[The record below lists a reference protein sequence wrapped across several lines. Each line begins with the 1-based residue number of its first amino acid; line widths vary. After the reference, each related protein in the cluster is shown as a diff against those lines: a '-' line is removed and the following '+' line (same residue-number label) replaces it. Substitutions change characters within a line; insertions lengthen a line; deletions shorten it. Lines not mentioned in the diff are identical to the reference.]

1 MKLRTKIMMIALL
14 PVLFLGIGIFILAAN
29 RIANGIYNMAYI
41 GMQAT
46 AEAVKDIFEVENP
59 GKYQMDENR
68 NLWKGN
74 RLNITEAVEIVDDI
88 KNNTGIEVTIF
99 WGDTRILT
107 SIKNEVGERQVR
119 TKAPEQVIYKV
130 LQKGEDYFDKNVEI
144 LEKKYI
150 AYYIPFY
157 QENSKEVVG
166 MVFLGTPLENVSS
179 IVSEIQIQM
188 LIVVTIVLVI
198 TTILVIG
205 LVGKIVNSLERS
217 MGFLHQISEGNL
229 TFEVDSVILKRSDE
243 IGSLGRK
250 ILDLRNQLQVI
261 VKMLQ
266 KKSYQLDLVA
276 VELKGQ
282 SYCILKVMQKMEQ
295 FAQEMAGSCSN
306 QAEDANIASEGV
318 TSMGEMIGSNHTEI
332 QKMHQISDIISNV
345 SEKTRIELG
354 ELNKD
359 MKTVRKSIDYLEQ
372 QTDTMKNAVD
382 RIGSATEMI
391 AGIASQT
398 NLLSLNASIE
408 SARAGEQGKG
418 FAVVASQIQKL
429 SQQANEAVKDI
440 KSMVDNLTVNSDGT
454 MQRME
459 EVQVVIQNQEKSVQ
473 KTEQVFAD
481 VQNKIVESVNHMD
494 MVIGKTTQLEEI
506 RTDMVVAVQN
516 SAAISEEN
524 VASIEIVMEM
534 IQNIYKELKEIS
546 GKTNDLERL
555 SGEMKESI
563 YVFQI

>member
-1 MKLRTKIMMIALL
+1 
-14 PVLFLGIGIFILAAN
+14 
-29 RIANGIYNMAYI
+29 
-41 GMQAT
+41 
-46 AEAVKDIFEVENP
+46 
-59 GKYQMDENR
+59 
-68 NLWKGN
+68 
-74 RLNITEAVEIVDDI
+74 
-88 KNNTGIEVTIF
+88 
-99 WGDTRILT
+99 
-107 SIKNEVGERQVR
+107 
-119 TKAPEQVIYKV
+119 
-130 LQKGEDYFDKNVEI
+130 
-144 LEKKYI
+144 
-150 AYYIPFY
+150 
-157 QENSKEVVG
+157 
-166 MVFLGTPLENVSS
+166 
-179 IVSEIQIQM
+179 
-188 LIVVTIVLVI
+188 
-198 TTILVIG
+198 
-205 LVGKIVNSLERS
+205 
-217 MGFLHQISEGNL
+217 
-229 TFEVDSVILKRSDE
+229 
-243 IGSLGRK
+243 
-250 ILDLRNQLQVI
+250 
-261 VKMLQ
+261 
-266 KKSYQLDLVA
+266 
-276 VELKGQ
+276 
-282 SYCILKVMQKMEQ
+282 
-295 FAQEMAGSCSN
+295 
-306 QAEDANIASEGV
+306 
-318 TSMGEMIGSNHTEI
+318 MGEMIGSNHTEI

-418 FAVVASQIQKL
+418 FAVVVSQIQKL

-454 MQRME
+454 IQRME

-524 VASIEIVMEM
+524 VAR
-534 IQNIYKELKEIS
+534 KEIS

-555 SGEMKESI
+555 SGEMKEIINTIWKSKKGLDKGI
-563 YVFQI
+563 VSCYFKRKL

>member
-59 GKYQMDENR
+59 GKYQMDENG

-99 WGDTRILT
+99 WGDIRILT
-107 SIKNEVGERQVR
+107 SIKNEAGERQVR

-157 QENSKEVVG
+157 
-166 MVFLGTPLENVSS
+166 
-179 IVSEIQIQM
+179 
-188 LIVVTIVLVI
+188 
-198 TTILVIG
+198 
-205 LVGKIVNSLERS
+205 
-217 MGFLHQISEGNL
+217 ISEGNL

-282 SYCILKVMQKMEQ
+282 SDCILKVMQKMEQ

-454 MQRME
+454 IQRME

-555 SGEMKESI
+555 SGEMKEIINTIWKSKKGLDRGI
-563 YVFQI
+563 VSCYFKRKL

>member
-1 MKLRTKIMMIALL
+1 
-14 PVLFLGIGIFILAAN
+14 
-29 RIANGIYNMAYI
+29 
-41 GMQAT
+41 
-46 AEAVKDIFEVENP
+46 
-59 GKYQMDENR
+59 
-68 NLWKGN
+68 
-74 RLNITEAVEIVDDI
+74 
-88 KNNTGIEVTIF
+88 
-99 WGDTRILT
+99 
-107 SIKNEVGERQVR
+107 
-119 TKAPEQVIYKV
+119 
-130 LQKGEDYFDKNVEI
+130 
-144 LEKKYI
+144 
-150 AYYIPFY
+150 
-157 QENSKEVVG
+157 
-166 MVFLGTPLENVSS
+166 
-179 IVSEIQIQM
+179 
-188 LIVVTIVLVI
+188 
-198 TTILVIG
+198 
-205 LVGKIVNSLERS
+205 
-217 MGFLHQISEGNL
+217 
-229 TFEVDSVILKRSDE
+229 
-243 IGSLGRK
+243 
-250 ILDLRNQLQVI
+250 
-261 VKMLQ
+261 MLQ

-282 SYCILKVMQKMEQ
+282 SDCILKVMQKMEQ

-418 FAVVASQIQKL
+418 FAVVVSQIQKL
-429 SQQANEAVKDI
+429 TQQANEAVKDI